1 MCAEL
6 CTYGGT
12 VALTCTLAHRIEK
25 LSFKDVTACLHAAQG
40 QARRMTADGE
50 WENVRKKDD
59 LFPRGSGGKNKTR
72 LVCTPRCA

>member
-25 LSFKDVTACLHAAQG
+25 LSFSFALLAASTAASVKHLCHKSIPRYNL
-40 QARRMTADGE
+40 ADATTLT
-50 WENVRKKDD
+50 NV
-59 LFPRGSGGKNKTR
+59 
-72 LVCTPRCA
+72 